1 MKVRLADIAR
11 ESEVSPS
18 TVSLV
23 LNDRPGIPVETRR
36 RVLEVAARL
45 GYQAPRRAMSMVAE
59 RSGQALHNLGLL
71 IKSDPGQLPQANP
84 FYSQVLAGIED
95 ACRSRQ
101 VNLYYA
107 TLPVDDDNLPT
118 DIPRL
123 LNEDKIDGL
132 LLVGTFVDVTLQHIF
147 GRRILP
153 VVLVDAYADADPY
166 DAVVSDN
173 ARGAYM
179 AVKYLLA
186 HGHYHIGMI
195 GGRND
200 AYPSLRQRRTG
211 YLQALRDAGV
221 TVSYVVDAAH
231 GNVAEATTTL
241 LTKHPHITALFAMND
256 EAAIAAMRAA
266 QAMGRTTPTELS
278 IVGFDDIE
286 LARHAMP
293 ALTTMHVDKI
303 AMGRIAVQMLENRL
317 AYPSSEQVTTVLRPR
332 LIERESVIDI
342 S

>member
-1 MKVRLADIAR
+1 M
-11 ESEVSPS
+11 
-18 TVSLV
+18 
-23 LNDRPGIPVETRR
+23 
-36 RVLEVAARL
+36 
-45 GYQAPRRAMSMVAE
+45 
-59 RSGQALHNLGLL
+59 
-71 IKSDPGQLPQANP
+71 
-84 FYSQVLAGIED
+84 LAGIED

-123 LNEDKIDGL
+123 LSEDTIDGL
-132 LLVGTFVDVTLQHIF
+132 LLVGAFVDATLEHIL
-147 GRRILP
+147 GRGILP
-153 VVLVDAYADADPY
+153 VVLVDAYADTDPY

-173 ARGAYM
+173 VRGAYM
-179 AVKYLLA
+179 AVKHLLA

-195 GGRND
+195 GGRSD

-221 TVSYVVDAAH
+221 TVSYVVDAAY
-231 GNVAEATTTL
+231 GNVAEATTSL

-266 QAMGRTTPTELS
+266 QAMGRTTPAELS

-286 LARHAMP
+286 LARHAIP

-332 LIERESVIDI
+332 LIERESVADI